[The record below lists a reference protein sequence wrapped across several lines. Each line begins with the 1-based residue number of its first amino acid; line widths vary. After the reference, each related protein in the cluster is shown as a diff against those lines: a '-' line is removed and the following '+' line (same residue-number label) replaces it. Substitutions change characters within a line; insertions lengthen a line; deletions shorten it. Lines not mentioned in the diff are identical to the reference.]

1 MKKQNK
7 ERNILIAEVV
17 IVILIILAILLPQL
31 IGTVSIVQSGGELK
45 SYDDLKGK
53 VIGITEGSDFED
65 AAADKLLNDNDVLF
79 GADNTELARLAEEGV
94 IDAFLVYDEDKQD
107 ILDKHPRLAAM
118 INLKSND
125 LDNGS
130 SSQSGKVSVIVRA
143 SDYAYLTSSRR
154 LDEFSAAGTRIAGI
168 TGSELSELP
177 AELYPDSE
185 IVNYNNF
192 ADMFAAI
199 EAGKVDAGAAY
210 TTFLDSVNE
219 NYGDIAYIAT
229 PIVTVT
235 YGFGT
240 AKTENGDKLKEAFNR
255 YLAEIRSNG
264 EFDRI
269 AAKWNN
275 MTENGDAH
283 LDSDFSGENGILRVA
298 TTGIWFPMS
307 YYSGNELTG
316 RFIEIVNGF
325 CRHEGYT
332 PVYDCVDYPTEV
344 LGLSTGNYDFV
355 ADTMYI
361 TPERL
366 ERLNITDPVVG
377 SDMYIVVKEAPEAVT
392 VSKASSF
399 IDGLVKGFTIN
410 FIREERW
417 KMILDGL
424 LTTLTLSLLSGVI
437 GTILGAVIC
446 RLRMSRNTAATA
458 FARVYVKSIQGIPI
472 LVLLMMLYYIVFTSD
487 TMPALF
493 ICVIG
498 FSLDFAAYSSEI
510 FRSGIEAV
518 PPGQARAAKA
528 LGFTPVHGF
537 IKVVLPQALTHIIP
551 VYSGQLVSMVK
562 LTSVAGYIS
571 VLELTKVSDIIRS
584 RTYDAFFPLITSALI
599 YFLLSNI
606 LIGLL
611 KLAGNRLNT
620 GSRSK
625 KLKGVN
631 TGISGKESDRR
642 KEQNPF
648 TAGKELLVI
657 EHLGKSFDNVT
668 PLKDVNC
675 TIKTGDVI
683 SVIGPSGTGKSTL
696 LNLINHLE
704 EPDKG
709 SITFDGES
717 TLTAGY
723 DFNSLRRRIGMVFQS
738 FNLFSHL
745 TIVENVMLAQTELLK
760 RTRQDAYERSME
772 LLETVGLTGK
782 AFSYPAELSGG
793 QQQRIAIA
801 RTIAMDP
808 EIILFDEPT
817 SALDPT
823 MVGEVLSV
831 IRALAQNGATML
843 IVTHEMK
850 FAHDVSNRVFYMD
863 EGIIYEE
870 GTPKQIFDT
879 PQKEKTRIFI
889 KRLKQLSLEIT
900 SPDFDFLG
908 FVTKI
913 GQFGRDNLLPPAITR
928 NLQLAFEELVTQNIV
943 GRSNV
948 LPIKI
953 DIEHSETDETETM
966 SITYGGEKYD
976 PFTDGE
982 ELSVMIVKK
991 LAKEAVHEFDGINR
1005 ILIKFSGYGIF
1016 KKDGD

>member
-1 MKKQNK
+1 MNDRKKK
-7 ERNILIAEVV
+7 RNIIIAEVV
-17 IVILIILAILLPQL
+17 IVLLIILAILLPQL

-199 EAGKVDAGAAY
+199 EAGKVDAGAVY

-240 AKTENGDKLKEAFNR
+240 AKTENGDKLKEAFNS

-283 LDSDFSGENGILRVA
+283 LDSEFSGENGILHIA
-298 TTGIWFPMS
+298 TTGTWFPMS
-307 YYSGNELTG
+307 YYSGKELTG

-325 CRHEGYT
+325 CRREGYR
-332 PVYDCVDYPTEV
+332 PVYECVDYPTEV
-344 LGLSTGNYDFV
+344 LGLSTGNYDIM
-355 ADTMYI
+355 ADTLYI

-366 ERLNITDPVVG
+366 ERLNITVPVVG
-377 SDMYIVVKEAPEAVT
+377 SDMYLVVRETPEAVT
-392 VSKASSF
+392 VSKASNF
-399 IDGLVKGFTIN
+399 IEGLVTGFTVN
-410 FIREERW
+410 FIREDRW

-424 LTTLTLSLLSGVI
+424 LTTLIIALLSGI
-437 GTILGAVIC
+437 FGTLLGAVIC

-487 TMPALF
+487 AIPALY

-510 FRSGIEAV
+510 FRNGIEAV

-528 LGFTPVHGF
+528 LGFTPVRGF
-537 IKVVLPQALTHIIP
+537 VKVVLPQALRHIIP

-611 KLAGNRLNT
+611 KLAGKKVNIS
-620 GSRSK
+620 SRGK
-625 KLKGVN
+625 KLGGVD
-631 TGISGKESDRR
+631 TGITVR
-642 KEQNPF
+642 P
-648 TAGKELLVI
+648 AGKRIGRGKFEAGRELLVI
-657 EHLGKSFDNVT
+657 EHLGKSFGNVT

-675 TIKTGDVI
+675 TVNAGDVI
-683 SVIGPSGTGKSTL
+683 SVIGPSGTGKSTM

-704 EPDKG
+704 EPDNG
-709 SITFDGES
+709 RIVFDGED
-717 TLTAGY
+717 TLGAGY
-723 DFNSLRRRIGMVFQS
+723 DFNSLRRRVGMVFQS
-738 FNLFSHL
+738 FNLFPHL
-745 TIVENVMLAQTELLK
+745 TVIENVMLAQTELLK
-760 RTRQDAYERSME
+760 RTRQEAYERSME
-772 LLETVGLTGK
+772 LLETVGLSGK
-782 AFSYPAELSGG
+782 ASSYPSELSGG

-831 IRALAQNGATML
+831 IRNLAQNGMTML

-863 EGIIYEE
+863 EGVIYEE
-870 GTPKQIFDT
+870 GTPEQIFEE
-879 PQKEKTRIFI
+879 PMKERTRVFI
-889 KRLKQLSLEIT
+889 KRLKQLSLEIA
-900 SPDFDFLG
+900 SPDLDL
-908 FVTKI
+908 I
-913 GQFGRDNLLPPAITR
+913 GVITQIEKFGRDNMLSPVMIR
-928 NLQLAFEELVTQNIV
+928 NLQLTFEEIVSQNVV
-943 GRSNV
+943 GRSGV
-948 LPIKI
+948 YPINI
-953 DIEHSETDETETM
+953 GIEHSETDETETM

-976 PFTDGE
+976 PFTDGD

-991 LAKEAVHEFDGINR
+991 LAASAEYSYDTENR
-1005 ILIKFSGYGIF
+1005 ITVRYAAVYNGA
-1016 KKDGD
+1016 